1 MCLILIISRLFCFNG
16 GLSKYSTGFPMF
28 KKDADGTYSLGW
40 KNEACHNAFDNYF
53 DLLFESG
60 ASYY

>member
-1 MCLILIISRLFCFNG
+1 
-16 GLSKYSTGFPMF
+16 MF